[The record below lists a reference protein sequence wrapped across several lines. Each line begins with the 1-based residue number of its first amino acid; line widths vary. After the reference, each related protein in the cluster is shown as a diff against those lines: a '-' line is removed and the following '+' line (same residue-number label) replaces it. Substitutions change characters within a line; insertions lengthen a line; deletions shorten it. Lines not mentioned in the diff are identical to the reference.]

1 LSKGRWFDKLTT
13 NGDKLT
19 TNGKGTPR
27 TEIRLEAPLKHKTV
41 ALNGVN
47 IHYVEAGEGP
57 AVLLMHGLGSSLD
70 TWRRNVQP
78 LADAGYKILA
88 PDLPG
93 HGDSD
98 KPKSLRYDP
107 LAAVDFTIRFLD
119 ALGVQKASLVGN
131 SAGGLVAAMFALEYP
146 ERTDRLTLVAPGGLG
161 RQISWFLRLMSVPV
175 IGEFLYHPW
184 TYNLMGI
191 NKRVFHEPSS
201 VPDGVFA
208 EMARVHALPGSIR
221 ATLRSLRSSIN
232 FMGLRPE
239 WQVLD
244 RLSQISAPLMCLW
257 GEQDNV
263 IPISHSGLIKNAIP
277 QSLVRTLPQC
287 GHWPHMEKADEFNTL
302 LTRFLEGGLDDQ
314 NGSIPGP
321 IHT

>member
-1 LSKGRWFDKLTT
+1 
-13 NGDKLT
+13 
-19 TNGKGTPR
+19 
-27 TEIRLEAPLKHKTV
+27 
-41 ALNGVN
+41 
-47 IHYVEAGEGP
+47 VEAGEGP
-57 AVLLMHGLGSSLD
+57 AVLLLHGLGSSLD

-78 LADAGYKILA
+78 LADAGYRVLA

-98 KPKSLRYDP
+98 KPVSLDYDP
-107 LAAVDFTIRFLD
+107 LATVDFTSRLLD

-131 SAGGLVAAMFALEYP
+131 SAGGLVATMFALEHP
-146 ERTDRLTLVAPGGLG
+146 ERTGRLALVAPGGLG
-161 RQISWFLRLMSVPV
+161 RQISWFLRLMSVPA

-184 TYNLMGI
+184 TYHLMGI

-201 VPDGVFA
+201 VPDGVLT

-232 FMGLRPE
+232 LKGVRPE

-244 RLSQISAPLMCLW
+244 RLPQLAAPLMCLW
-257 GEQDNV
+257 REQDNI
-263 IPISHSGLIKNAIP
+263 IPVSHSSLIKNAIP

-287 GHWPHMEKADEFNTL
+287 GHWAHMEKADEFNNL
-302 LTRFLEGGLDDQ
+302 LTRFLGGSLDDQ

-321 IHT
+321 VHL

>member
-1 LSKGRWFDKLTT
+1 
-13 NGDKLT
+13 
-19 TNGKGTPR
+19 
-27 TEIRLEAPLKHKTV
+27 
-41 ALNGVN
+41 
-47 IHYVEAGEGP
+47 VEAGEGP
-57 AVLLMHGLGSSLD
+57 AVLLLHGLGSSLD

-78 LADAGYKILA
+78 LADAGYRVLA

-98 KPKSLRYDP
+98 KPVSLDYDP
-107 LAAVDFTIRFLD
+107 LATVDFTSRLLD

-131 SAGGLVAAMFALEYP
+131 SAGGLVATMFALEHP
-146 ERTDRLTLVAPGGLG
+146 ERTGRLALVAPGGLG
-161 RQISWFLRLMSVPV
+161 RQISWFLRLMSVPA

-184 TYNLMGI
+184 TYHLMGI

-201 VPDGVFA
+201 VPDGVLT

-232 FMGLRPE
+232 LKGVRPE

-244 RLSQISAPLMCLW
+244 RLPQLAAPLMCLW
-257 GEQDNV
+257 GEQDNI
-263 IPISHSGLIKNAIP
+263 IPVSHSSLIKNAIP

-287 GHWPHMEKADEFNTL
+287 GHWPHMEKADEFNNL
-302 LTRFLEGGLDDQ
+302 LTRFLGGSLDDQ

-321 IHT
+321 VHV

>member
-1 LSKGRWFDKLTT
+1 M
-13 NGDKLT
+13 
-19 TNGKGTPR
+19 
-27 TEIRLEAPLKHKTV
+27 
-41 ALNGVN
+41 
-47 IHYVEAGEGP
+47 
-57 AVLLMHGLGSSLD
+57 LLHGLGSSLD

-78 LADAGYKILA
+78 LADAGYRVLA

-98 KPKSLRYDP
+98 KPVSQDYDP
-107 LAAVDFTIRFLD
+107 LAAVDFTSRLLD

-131 SAGGLVAAMFALEYP
+131 SAGGLVVTMFALEHP
-146 ERTDRLTLVAPGGLG
+146 ERTGRLALVEPG
-161 RQISWFLRLMSVPV
+161 RQISWFLRLMSVPA

-184 TYNLMGI
+184 TYHLMGI

-201 VPDGVFA
+201 VPDGVLT

-232 FMGLRPE
+232 LKGVRPE

-244 RLSQISAPLMCLW
+244 RLPQLAAPLMCLW
-257 GEQDNV
+257 GEQDNI
-263 IPISHSGLIKNAIP
+263 IPVSHSSLIKNAIP

-287 GHWPHMEKADEFNTL
+287 GHWAHMEKADEFNNL
-302 LTRFLEGGLDDQ
+302 LTRFLGGSLDDQ

-321 IHT
+321 VHL

>member
-1 LSKGRWFDKLTT
+1 M
-13 NGDKLT
+13 
-19 TNGKGTPR
+19 
-27 TEIRLEAPLKHKTV
+27 
-41 ALNGVN
+41 
-47 IHYVEAGEGP
+47 
-57 AVLLMHGLGSSLD
+57 LLHGLGSSLD

-78 LADAGYKILA
+78 LADAGYRVLA

-98 KPKSLRYDP
+98 KPVSQDYDP
-107 LAAVDFTIRFLD
+107 LAAVDFTSRLLD

-131 SAGGLVAAMFALEYP
+131 SAGGLVVTMFAYEHP
-146 ERTDRLTLVAPGGLG
+146 ERTGRLALVEPG
-161 RQISWFLRLMSVPV
+161 RQISWFLRLMSVPA

-184 TYNLMGI
+184 TYHLMGI

-201 VPDGVFA
+201 VPDGVLT

-232 FMGLRPE
+232 LKGVRPE

-244 RLSQISAPLMCLW
+244 RLSQLAAPLMCLW
-257 GEQDNV
+257 GEQDNI
-263 IPISHSGLIKNAIP
+263 IPVSHSSLIKNAIP

-287 GHWPHMEKADEFNTL
+287 GHWAHMEKAGEFNNL
-302 LTRFLEGGLDDQ
+302 LTRFLGSSLDDQ
-314 NGSIPGP
+314 NGPRDGP
-321 IHT
+321 VHL

>member
-1 LSKGRWFDKLTT
+1 METL
-13 NGDKLT
+13 
-19 TNGKGTPR
+19 
-27 TEIRLEAPLKHKTV
+27 LEHKTI
-41 ALNGVN
+41 AINGVN
-47 IHYVEAGEGP
+47 VHYVEAGEGP
-57 AVLLMHGLGSSLD
+57 AVLLLHGLGSSLD

-78 LADAGYKILA
+78 LADAGYRVLA

-98 KPKSLRYDP
+98 KPVSLDYDP
-107 LAAVDFTIRFLD
+107 LAAVDFTSRLLD

-131 SAGGLVAAMFALEYP
+131 SAGGLVATMFALEHP
-146 ERTDRLTLVAPGGLG
+146 ERTGRLALVAPGGLG
-161 RQISWFLRLMSVPV
+161 RQISWFLRLMSVPA

-184 TYNLMGI
+184 TYHLMGI

-201 VPDGVFA
+201 VPDGVLT

-232 FMGLRPE
+232 LKGVRPE

-244 RLSQISAPLMCLW
+244 RLPQLAAPLMCLW
-257 GEQDNV
+257 GEQDNI
-263 IPISHSGLIKNAIP
+263 IPVSHSSLIKNAIP

-287 GHWPHMEKADEFNTL
+287 GHWPHMEKADEFNNL
-302 LTRFLEGGLDDQ
+302 LTRFLGGSLDDQ

-321 IHT
+321 VHV